1 MPKVFSPGEVETRPL
16 DPLATVY
23 TTAQKVADLLDI
35 GPSEAILVS
44 ADSVSDGV
52 FITGGD
58 YRNDGFSVG
67 DTILI
72 YSDADPLG
80 VEKTI
85 TAISSSASG
94 VKLAFTGA
102 FTHADYQL
110 ADNAYV
116 QNQASFTNGRNRGLT
131 KDKVDRVILKMQ
143 DKIDNITHNA
153 WRPYLV
159 VAEYINFDTYKPY
172 RRRYY
177 TDYVG
182 TAPLLFRNVQQI
194 LRLELWQGDDYREIG
209 GAEARIHLPENVRAL
224 HNKNI
229 VLSPGNGTSGKL
241 QAILTEGISTWDV
254 GFDKITSAQSLAN
267 LINKD
272 ARTNKQEIHFT
283 PTYTLPGALS
293 GTDYT
298 RTCDEFLASANAD
311 YGTGTVK
318 ITSMRPTKAGETC
331 TIVTDS
337 SEIEIKQTE
346 RLTANVSGRSGSFAG
361 NNGVIDVDSADG
373 FAEAGVVEYGGY
385 IIRYTSKTATSFTGC
400 TTVTPSGQTPPT
412 SGLLTQHI
420 FKIDLQG
427 GSSSGDQARLR
438 DWWFDS
444 EMGIIYFNNS
454 YPFFEW
460 NAIKVAYIYGER
472 YLEKAIEDVCTKM
485 VAIEL
490 LMADDR
496 SVLIP
501 EGTQNIDVAS
511 KVQLYQ
517 ADVDRTLPRY
527 VEMVLFE

>member
-1 MPKVFSPGEVETRPL
+1 MPVVFSPGEPETRPL
-16 DPLATVY
+16 DPTATVY

-35 GPSEAILVS
+35 GPSEAVLVS

-58 YRNDGFSVG
+58 YRNDGYAVG

-85 TAISSSASG
+85 TAITSSASG
-94 VKLAFTGA
+94 VKLAFTGG
-102 FTHADYQL
+102 FTHADYQV

-116 QNQASFTNGRNRGLT
+116 QNQASFTNGRTRGLT
-131 KDKVDRVILKMQ
+131 KSKVDKVIMKMQ

-159 VAEYINFDTYKPY
+159 SAEYVNFDTYKPY

-182 TAPLLFRNVQQI
+182 TAPLLFRNVQQV
-194 LRLELWQGDDYREIG
+194 LRLELWQGADYREIG
-209 GAEARIHLPENVRAL
+209 AAEARIKLPDDVRSL
-224 HNKNI
+224 DNKTI
-229 VLSPGNGTSGKL
+229 VLSPGNGTAVTL
-241 QAILTEGISTWDV
+241 QAIKDSNSTGAWEV
-254 GFDKITSAQSLAN
+254 SFDKVSSAQNLAD
-267 LINKD
+267 LINKED
-272 ARTNKQEIHFT
+272 RVNKAELNFS
-283 PTYTLPGALS
+283 PAFYLEDGD
-293 GTDYT
+293 GTSKVSVHN
-298 RTCDEFLASANAD
+298 EFLASANAD

-318 ITSMRPTKAGETC
+318 VTSMRPTKAGEIC
-331 TIVTDS
+331 SIVTNS
-337 SEIEIKQTE
+337 SDITISQTT
-346 RLTANVSGRSGSFAG
+346 RNTATVASGGGST
-361 NNGVIDVDSADG
+361 VTVDTTDG
-373 FAEAGVVEYGGY
+373 FAKAGVFTDGTN
-385 IIRYTSKTATSFTGC
+385 IIRYTDTNATQFTGC
-400 TTVTPSGQTPPT
+400 ATVVGSLPS
-412 SGLLTQHI
+412 SGTITQDL
-420 FKIDLQG
+420 FQVDLQG

-438 DWWFDS
+438 DWWLDH

-517 ADVDRTLPRY
+517 ADIDRTLPKY
-527 VEMVLFE
+527 IEMVVFE